1 MIVNES
7 IQNSRRKGFEV
18 AGGAAL
24 GGLILAFISASIVT
38 FLYSAIPIFLQII
51 YLFGS
56 VFILYKG
63 LSILTRKDIE
73 TKKSEKGAFY
83 SGLKVNLINPKMW
96 VLYLSVIPI
105 FITNY
110 DENLFTSLVFL
121 GILTVLINFGGDMAY
136 ALLSSYFFSDSSD
149 RTKKIINRLCG
160 VSLICIGL
168 YLLFSRFF

>member
-1 MIVNES
+1 M
-7 IQNSRRKGFEV
+7 
-18 AGGAAL
+18 
-24 GGLILAFISASIVT
+24 
-38 FLYSAIPIFLQII
+38 
-51 YLFGS
+51 
-56 VFILYKG
+56 
-63 LSILTRKDIE
+63 SILTRKDIE

>member
-1 MIVNES
+1 MFF
-7 IQNSRRKGFEV
+7 Q
-18 AGGAAL
+18 
-24 GGLILAFISASIVT
+24 
-38 FLYSAIPIFLQII
+38 LYLIFLQII

-56 VFILYKG
+56 IFILYKG
-63 LSILTRKDIE
+63 FSILTRKDIE

-149 RTKKIINRLCG
+149 KTDYA
-160 VSLICIGL
+160 V
-168 YLLFSRFF
+168 YL